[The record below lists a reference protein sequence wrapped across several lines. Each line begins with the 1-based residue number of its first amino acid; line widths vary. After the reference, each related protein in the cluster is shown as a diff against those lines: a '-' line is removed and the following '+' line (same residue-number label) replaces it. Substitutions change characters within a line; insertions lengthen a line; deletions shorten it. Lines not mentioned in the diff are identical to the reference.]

1 MRGLR
6 VLDLARCSFSFL
18 CCFCFKR
25 EELDF
30 EVEGLRFSSDYR
42 DKKNMKKE
50 LVTWKLSSVSMDVE
64 SFFSRRDMFRKKRG
78 ELSTITLFKLDSV
91 SNSL

>member
-1 MRGLR
+1 M
-6 VLDLARCSFSFL
+6 
-18 CCFCFKR
+18 
-25 EELDF
+25 DF